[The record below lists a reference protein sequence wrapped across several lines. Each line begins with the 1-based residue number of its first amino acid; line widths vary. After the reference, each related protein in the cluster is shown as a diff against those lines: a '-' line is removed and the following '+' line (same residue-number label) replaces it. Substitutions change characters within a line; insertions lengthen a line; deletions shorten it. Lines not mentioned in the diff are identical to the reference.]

1 MIEENVV
8 SAAGAAFRFTA
19 DGIQEA
25 IKDAGFRPQ
34 LRNQQYEYRDLPE
47 NIKQQELDTATMIVD

>member
-8 SAAGAAFRFTA
+8 SAAGAPHRFTA

-25 IKDAGFRPQ
+25 IREAGFTPC
-34 LRNQQYEYRDLPE
+34 LRNQQYEDRQIPE
-47 NIKQQELDTATMIVD
+47 NIEQQVITY